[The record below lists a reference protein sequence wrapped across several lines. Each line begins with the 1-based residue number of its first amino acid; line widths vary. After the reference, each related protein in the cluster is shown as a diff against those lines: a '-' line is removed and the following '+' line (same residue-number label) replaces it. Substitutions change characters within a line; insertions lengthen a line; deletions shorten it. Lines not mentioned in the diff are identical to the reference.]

1 MSDLQLGLLIIGA
14 LVVAGIIAYNWFQQW
29 RLRRGLRETPRE
41 REEPVQPKP
50 PFPDPPRTEPRLAH
64 ERSERPVPEPLLVRE
79 PPPPRVQTA
88 RHAPAIVA
96 SLPPLPGVDLTIDYV
111 VALDA
116 DEPISAAGLA
126 DLHTRSN
133 ATGRRF
139 RVLGFHEGRG
149 EWEEAGRLSGGRYAH
164 LRVALQL
171 VRRTGPVDLAS
182 LTALCAAA
190 QECAERFHASATCPD
205 VQATLAAARDVD
217 AFCADVDVAIGV
229 NVIARPETRFSGH
242 RIRALAETAGLR
254 LEPHGVF
261 HYCDS
266 AQQTLF
272 TLDNHEPAPFLP
284 EQVKQLATS
293 GVTLLLDVPRV
304 ANGSVA
310 LQLMLRVGRDL
321 AAGLGGTLVDD
332 NRVPLTERSVK
343 AIEQQ
348 LTVIQAKMHAR
359 GIAPG
364 SERALRLF
372 S

>member
-1 MSDLQLGLLIIGA
+1 MSDLQLSLLIIGA
-14 LVVAGIIAYNWFQQW
+14 LVVVGIIAYNSFQQW
-29 RLRRGLRETPRE
+29 RLRRGLRELPRDK
-41 REEPVQPKP
+41 REEPAP
-50 PFPDPPRTEPRLAH
+50 PEPVRPAPPRPEPRLAR
-64 ERSERPVPEPLLVRE
+64 EAPERPLPQRVVVRE
-79 PPPPRVQTA
+79 PPPRVQDE
-88 RHAPAIVA
+88 APTSAAVA
-96 SLPPLPGVDLTIDYV
+96 ALPPLPGVDLTIDCV
-111 VALDA
+111 VAVDA

-126 DLHTRSN
+126 ELHTRA
-133 ATGRRF
+133 ATSGKRF
-139 RVLGFHEGRG
+139 RVFGFHAGHG
-149 EWEEAGRLSGGRYAH
+149 EWEEAGRLSGGRYQH

-171 VRRTGPVDLAS
+171 VRRTGAVDQAS

-190 QECAERFHASATCPD
+190 QECAERFHARATCPD
-205 VQATLAAARDVD
+205 VQATLAAARDLD
-217 AFCADVDVAIGV
+217 TFCAEVDVAIGV

-242 RIRALAETAGLR
+242 RIRALAESAGLR

-261 HYCDS
+261 HYSDG
-266 AQQTLF
+266 AQQSLF

-304 ANGSVA
+304 ANGAAA
-310 LQLMLRVGRDL
+310 LELMLRVAGEL
-321 AAGLGGTLVDD
+321 AQGLGGTVVDD

-343 AIEQQ
+343 AIQQQ
-348 LTVIQAKMHAR
+348 LTAIHGKMHAR